1 MENPEVLN
9 QVLLFTTILSPIL
22 TALVGVIKTTVKVP
36 DNYLPA
42 ISIVVGLVIGL
53 AAQSFTDLDMVS
65 RLWSGLLAGLGGTG
79 LYEVFKNR
87 TGTSKTEGK

>member
-65 RLWSGLLAGLGGTG
+65 RLWSGLFAGLGGTG

-87 TGTSKTEGK
+87 AGTSK

>member
-1 MENPEVLN
+1 MENTEVLN

-22 TALVGVIKTTVKVP
+22 TAIVGVIKTTVKVP

-42 ISIVVGLVIGL
+42 ISIIVGLIIGM
-53 AAQSFTDLDMVS
+53 AAQTFTDLDWVS
-65 RLWSGLLAGLGGTG
+65 RLWAGLFAGLGGTG
-79 LYEVFKNR
+79 LYEVFKTR

>member
-65 RLWSGLLAGLGGTG
+65 RLWAGLLAGLGGTG

-87 TGTSKTEGK
+87 TGTSK